1 VGEAGAERLGTW
13 IRIALA
19 APAGTVREVRFQVYG
34 CPHTAAVCNLLRQ
47 RLPGRPLAELAPG
60 TPEEWR
66 TTVGAPV
73 EKLGRFLIIED
84 ALAALT
90 RSPS

>member
-1 VGEAGAERLGTW
+1 V
-13 IRIALA
+13 ALTT
-19 APAGTVREVRFQVYG
+19 PEGTVRAARFQVYG
-34 CPHTAAVCNLLRQ
+34 CPHVAAACNLLQQ
-47 RLPGRPLAELAPG
+47 RLPGRPLAALAPG
-60 TPEEWR
+60 SPEQWR

-90 RSPS
+90 RKPH